1 MFLKQACNN
10 CIIPPT
16 LWCCHDML
24 IKIKQKQSWKMNR
37 ELKTPK
43 RVVLSDYSITIIKWH
58 TYSRVVR
65 VLYFLNKI
73 KCCLLK
79 CILNL
84 WSMSNWCLTSIVT
97 FINMISV
104 IHQLFFRKCLIE
116 SGVNNSN
123 DIEMMIEKKLCFI
136 LQCQDSYQNEERHGS
151 LVYSTKL
158 ENYYK
163 GLEVASSQLKIG
175 KLIGR
180 GAFGRVYEGH
190 LHNTKDR
197 DTKRVAVKRLKG
209 DHEGWP
215 LSVHWL
221 FL

>member
-1 MFLKQACNN
+1 M
-10 CIIPPT
+10 
-16 LWCCHDML
+16 HD
-24 IKIKQKQSWKMNR
+24 R
-37 ELKTPK
+37 
-43 RVVLSDYSITIIKWH
+43 
-58 TYSRVVR
+58 
-65 VLYFLNKI
+65 
-73 KCCLLK
+73 
-79 CILNL
+79 
-84 WSMSNWCLTSIVT
+84 
-97 FINMISV
+97 INS
-104 IHQLFFRKCLIE
+104 
-116 SGVNNSN
+116 NSN
-123 DIEMMIEKKLCFI
+123 DNKILIQNMLCFI

-209 DHEGWP
+209 EESP
-215 LSVHWL
+215 LFVHYFCSL
-221 FL
+221 

>member
-58 TYSRVVR
+58 TYSRVLR
-65 VLYFLNKI
+65 FLYIFLNKI

-79 CILNL
+79 CILL

-97 FINMISV
+97 FINRISV

>member
-1 MFLKQACNN
+1 MLSRYAYKNQAEAVLKNEPWIKNTEKSCF
-10 CIIPPT
+10 IG
-16 LWCCHDML
+16 LFHHDH
-24 IKIKQKQSWKMNR
+24 KM
-37 ELKTPK
+37 
-43 RVVLSDYSITIIKWH
+43 
-58 TYSRVVR
+58 TYIQQGCSGFI
-65 VLYFLNKI
+65 YFFNKI

-97 FINMISV
+97 FINVISV

-215 LSVHWL
+215 LSVHCL

>member
-1 MFLKQACNN
+1 M
-10 CIIPPT
+10 
-16 LWCCHDML
+16 
-24 IKIKQKQSWKMNR
+24 
-37 ELKTPK
+37 
-43 RVVLSDYSITIIKWH
+43 
-58 TYSRVVR
+58 
-65 VLYFLNKI
+65 
-73 KCCLLK
+73 
-79 CILNL
+79 
-84 WSMSNWCLTSIVT
+84 
-97 FINMISV
+97 
-104 IHQLFFRKCLIE
+104 IE

-123 DIEMMIEKKLCFI
+123 DIEIMIEKKMLCFI
-136 LQCQDSYQNEERHGS
+136 LQCQDSNQNEERHGS

-197 DTKRVAVKRLKG
+197 ETKRVAVKRLKG
-209 DHEGWP
+209 EGWP
-215 LSVHWL
+215 LSVHLL